1 MLCVSGAAW
10 YWRDLL
16 LPAPE
21 PAPPAPAKPADR
33 LALTPVEFAALP
45 GWAADRHAEAVPALL
60 RSCGPL
66 GRLSPDAKVGSES
79 ASRPASAWQS
89 VCAEA
94 RRLPADDNEAA
105 RRFFE
110 AAFVPHA
117 TANNDDAE
125 GLFTGY
131 YEPEL
136 AGCRERAP
144 GCGSPLLRRP
154 PDLVT
159 VELGRFRPAWRGE
172 RIAGKVEKGALV
184 PYASRAEIEGG
195 ALSDRGL
202 ELVWAEDPIDVFFLQ
217 IQGSGRVRLANG
229 AEMRVGYDG
238 QNGHPYVALGR
249 VLIDRGLM
257 PREQVTMQSIKAFL
271 RERPQEAAALMN
283 ENPSYVFFRELSGD
297 GPVGAQGVALT
308 PGRSL
313 AVDRSFLPLGAPVW
327 LVAEDIARLLVAHDT
342 GGAIRGPVRGDVF
355 WGHGGEA
362 EARAGAMKAK
372 GRAWLL
378 LPRESPCLSTR

>member
-1 MLCVSGAAW
+1 VLCASGAAW

-16 LPAPE
+16 WPSPA
-21 PAPPAPAKPADR
+21 PAPPPTKPPDR
-33 LALTPVEFAALP
+33 LALTAADFASVP
-45 GWAADRHAEAVPALL
+45 GWSADRHAEAIPALL
-60 RSCGPL
+60 RSCAPL
-66 GRLSPDAKVGSES
+66 GKLSLDAKVGTEP
-79 ASRPASAWQS
+79 ASRPASAWQAA
-89 VCAEA
+89 CAEA
-94 RRLPADDNEAA
+94 RGLPAGDHEAA

-110 AAFVPHA
+110 AFFVPHA

-136 AGCRERAP
+136 AGCRERTAE
-144 GCGSPLLRRP
+144 CASPLLRRP

-184 PYASRAEIEGG
+184 PYASRAEIERG
-195 ALSDRGL
+195 ALDGKDL
-202 ELVWAEDPIDVFFLQ
+202 ELAWAEDPIEVFFLQ
-217 IQGSGRVRLANG
+217 IQGSGRVRLADG
-229 AEMRVGYDG
+229 SQLRVGYDG
-238 QNGHPYVALGR
+238 QNGHAYVALGR

-257 PREQVTMQSIKAFL
+257 PREQVTMQSIKAYL
-271 RERPQEAAALMN
+271 RDRPHEAAALMN
-283 ENPSYVFFRELSGD
+283 ENPSYVFFRELSGE

-327 LVAEDIARLLVAHDT
+327 LVAEDIARLLVAQDT

-355 WGHGGEA
+355 WGHGAEA

-378 LPRESPCLSTR
+378 LPRESRGLSTR